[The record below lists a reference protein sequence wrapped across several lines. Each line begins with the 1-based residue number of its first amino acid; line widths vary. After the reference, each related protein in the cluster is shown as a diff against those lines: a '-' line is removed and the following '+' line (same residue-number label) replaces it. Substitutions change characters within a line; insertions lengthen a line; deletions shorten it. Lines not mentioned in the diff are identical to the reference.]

1 MLRLVLT
8 TALLPLLAAAFP
20 ERPVE
25 VIVPFSAGGG
35 SDTFVRILQKA
46 VVEEKL
52 SEHRLIVRNAGG
64 AGGTIGSRQAKDAAP
79 DGYTIMCLHDG
90 IYTAQHY
97 GNADWGP
104 ADFEPIAATG
114 RSGVVVAVAENSH
127 YQDLAALMKDAVE
140 RPYTL
145 VFGTNLGAPNHY
157 SALFLQAGKPGAKF
171 RFTQTGGGAKRL
183 AQLKGGH
190 VDVTGFS
197 VAEYLQFKEAGVHAL
212 AVLSEER
219 ASVLPQV
226 PTAREQGVDAL
237 HSLVQ
242 FWWAPKGTAPDRV
255 DALARLLERAM
266 ATDQVRARLAEL
278 QIEPLFLTGQALN
291 DAVVERSTV
300 LEGITIE
307 RPPALPPL
315 HWIVLGLAVF
325 CGGWVV
331 WENRRLAAGAGAKDR
346 RGEKD
351 GPGAEDRNRA

>member
-1 MLRLVLT
+1 MLDLDFMLRLLPWILPL
-8 TALLPLLAAAFP
+8 ALLPLVPLHAEDFP

-25 VIVPFSAGGG
+25 VIVPFGAGGG

-46 VVEEKL
+46 VRQEAL
-52 SEHRLIVRNAGG
+52 STQPLIIRNAGG
-64 AGGTIGSRQAKDAAP
+64 AGGTIGSRQARDAAP

-114 RSGVVVAVAENSH
+114 RSGVIVAVAEDSH
-127 YQDLAALMKDAVE
+127 YKDLASLMTDAVE

-183 AQLKGGH
+183 AQVKGGH

-197 VAEYLQFKEAGVHAL
+197 VAEYLQFKEAGIRAL
-212 AVLSEER
+212 AVLSDER
-219 ASVLPQV
+219 IAALPEV
-226 PTAREQGVDAL
+226 PTAREQDVDAT

-242 FWWAPKGTAPDRV
+242 FWWAPKGTPPDRV
-255 DALARLLERAM
+255 DAIADLLERAM
-266 ATDQVRARLAEL
+266 ATDQVRDRLAQL
-278 QIEPLFLTGQALN
+278 QIEPLFLTGEPLQA
-291 DAVVERSTV
+291 AVAGRSAH
-300 LEGITIE
+300 LAGIEIE
-307 RPPALPPL
+307 AAASLPPL
-315 HWIVLGLAVF
+315 EWIILGLALL
-325 CGGWVV
+325 CGAWVV
-331 WENRRLAAGAGAKDR
+331 VENRRG
-346 RGEKD
+346 
-351 GPGAEDRNRA
+351 RNPQESSETARS